1 MNLGGFEIACR
12 EGRICTDR
20 TAVYPKDTPGPYR
33 CQTPALDRWEVEVL
47 AEEHLVEVFVN
58 DGEYTISNAVYGLGR
73 EWKGNLAGPVSFYT
87 LQQE

>member
-87 LQQE
+87 LQQK